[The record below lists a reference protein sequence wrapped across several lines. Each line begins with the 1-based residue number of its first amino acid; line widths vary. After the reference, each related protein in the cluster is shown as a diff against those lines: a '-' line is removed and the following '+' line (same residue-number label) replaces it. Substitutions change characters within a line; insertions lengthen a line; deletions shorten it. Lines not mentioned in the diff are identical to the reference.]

1 MLTDEM
7 RADGWIEHD
16 IGPPPKIDGSVFVM
30 WENGLESLQPAH
42 ATWWNSWDRP
52 VRSSNKRLKSPGR
65 IIAYRPEP
73 SHDPR

>member
-16 IGPPPKIDGSVFVM
+16 GGECPAPLGSKMSVLYENGMILRDDEPDDRAEDWEWDGSSCF
-30 WENGLESLQPAH
+30 
-42 ATWWNSWDRP
+42 
-52 VRSSNKRLKSPGR
+52 GR
-65 IIAYRPEP
+65 IIAYKPEP